1 MCARDWSQQGPS
13 DSGSIPP
20 TPVVSAWMRK
30 KTTLLRLGIEVSY
43 KQEKRQ
49 ARGDSLSRSIAEA
62 DFVSNEKKV
71 ENEEKKD

>member
-1 MCARDWSQQGPS
+1 
-13 DSGSIPP
+13 
-20 TPVVSAWMRK
+20 MRK